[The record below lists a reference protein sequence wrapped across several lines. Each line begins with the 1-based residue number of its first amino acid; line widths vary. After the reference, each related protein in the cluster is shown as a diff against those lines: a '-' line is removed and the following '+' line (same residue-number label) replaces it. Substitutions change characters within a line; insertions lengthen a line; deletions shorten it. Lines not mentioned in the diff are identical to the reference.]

1 MNRTGRRWGRLSV
14 QQLAVLASSTPAFA
28 GSPRAEGFTKLSA
41 AQIRQAFVGKTFSD
55 DTHFS
60 DRYKTDG
67 TIVGTSMGKK
77 INNRWKIVK
86 DTLCITDKRDE
97 LCYAVWVK
105 GREVKLVYEN
115 SDLILE
121 GTIK

>member
-1 MNRTGRRWGRLSV
+1 M
-14 QQLAVLASSTPAFA
+14 
-28 GSPRAEGFTKLSA
+28 E
-41 AQIRQAFVGKTFSD
+41 
-55 DTHFS
+55 
-60 DRYKTDG
+60 
-67 TIVGTSMGKK
+67 
-77 INNRWKIVK
+77 IVK
-86 DTLCITDKRDE
+86 DTLCITDKSDE

>member
-14 QQLAVLASSTPAFA
+14 LQLAVLASSTPAFA
-28 GSPRAEGFTKLSA
+28 GPRERKALQSFPPHKSGKRLWERRSATIRISRIDTKRTEPLW
-41 AQIRQAFVGKTFSD
+41 VP
-55 DTHFS
+55 
-60 DRYKTDG
+60 
-67 TIVGTSMGKK
+67 V
-77 INNRWKIVK
+77 WKRNKQQMEIVK
-86 DTLCITDKRDE
+86 DTLCITDKSDE